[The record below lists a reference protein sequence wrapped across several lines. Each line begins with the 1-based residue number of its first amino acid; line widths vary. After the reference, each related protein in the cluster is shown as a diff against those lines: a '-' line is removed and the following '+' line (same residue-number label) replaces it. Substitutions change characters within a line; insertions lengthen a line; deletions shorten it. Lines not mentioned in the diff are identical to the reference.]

1 MAVAAGDTGLEIRR
15 SSRTSTVVF
24 AVLALAAIALWP
36 AVRALALY
44 WRDVLDYRHGFLVA
58 AAAIYCLYLARH
70 RLDSIARAPSLF
82 AAAALAVALAAWL
95 VLFRGNSDLGQQAL
109 LPIVLWL
116 AVMAACGLRAATAV
130 ALPLLYVWFAI
141 PVWDLA
147 VPALQW
153 ITVKVVVSLLHV
165 FGIPVEI
172 AGTHV
177 SIPAG
182 TFEVAESCSGK
193 RFLVVALA
201 VAFLGG
207 MLENL
212 PARRFIGLL
221 AASALLA
228 LVANWI
234 RVLIVIVAGHLTNME
249 HYLVAVE
256 HNSLGWV
263 IFAVMMGCLLALV
276 WRFGRD
282 GAAPTT
288 AAIAAHPREQK
299 LTPRALLPFVLLLIP
314 LAFTLRTAASP
325 VFASSPTLP
334 LLLDDWQGPL
344 PADARWHPRFVGA
357 EADLRAAY
365 SSGRSRVETYVGIY
379 PGQQPGR
386 ELVYYQ
392 NTLLAPDEWSAHMA
406 PAAARSA
413 SSGNGMEWMEA
424 SMSSGDRWLIAFQYK
439 VGGRFTTS
447 AAMAQVLYGLSSLT
461 HPAWGGVW
469 AVAARCEENCSQA
482 RASIDAFMQA
492 HGTEF
497 LSLIPGGE
505 ASLAPTALPPTAA
518 AAP

>member
-1 MAVAAGDTGLEIRR
+1 MAVAAGDTDLEIRR

-24 AVLALAAIALWP
+24 TVLALAALALWP
-36 AVRALALY
+36 AVRALILY

-58 AAAIYCLYLARH
+58 AAAIYCLYLARN
-70 RLDSIARAPSLF
+70 RLNSAPLAPNAF
-82 AAAALAVALAAWL
+82 ASVGLAVALAAWL

-109 LPIVLWL
+109 LPVVLWL

-130 ALPLLYVWFAI
+130 ALPLLYLWFAI

-182 TFEVAESCSGK
+182 TFEVAEACSGK

-207 MLENL
+207 ILEHL
-212 PARRFIGLL
+212 PAKRFIALL

-228 LVANWI
+228 LLANWI
-234 RVLIVIVAGHLTNME
+234 RVLIVIVAGHLTNMQ
-249 HYLVAVE
+249 HYFVAVE

-276 WRFGRD
+276 WWFARD
-282 GAAPTT
+282 AVVPTPAATT
-288 AAIAAHPREQK
+288 ARSRLTASA
-299 LTPRALLPFVLLLIP
+299 LTPFALLLIP
-314 LAFTLRTAASP
+314 LVFTVQTPASP

-334 LLLDDWQGPL
+334 LLLDKWQGPL
-344 PADARWHPRFVGA
+344 PADTRWHPRFVGA

-365 SSGRSRVETYVGIY
+365 SSGQSRVETYVAIY
-379 PGQQPGR
+379 AGQQPGR

-392 NTLLAPDEWSAHMA
+392 NTLLAPDAWNTHAIV
-406 PAAARSA
+406 
-413 SSGNGMEWMEA
+413 SGDVVWMEA
-424 SMSSGDRWLIAFQYK
+424 STSSGDRWLIAHRYK
-439 VGGRFTTS
+439 VGGHYTTS
-447 AAMAQVLYGLSSLT
+447 GAMAQVLYGLTSLAR
-461 HPAWGGVW
+461 PAWGGVW
-469 AVAARCEENCSQA
+469 AVASRCEADCSQA

-492 HGTEF
+492 HGSEF
-497 LSLIPGGE
+497 LSLIPGGK
-505 ASLAPTALPPTAA
+505 ASPAQPAA
-518 AAP
+518 ALTVARP